1 MEPKAVCMYQQSHS
15 LAPVLWLRN
24 VYADITGLGPGLQA
38 GIPCSACRRA
48 VLPEGALPSSPT
60 AGSSAPSVL
69 VPHLEHQMEKGES
82 WVLGLPRAKVMSD
95 IKPRVGSLAISIKE
109 HARSSQT
116 LAQAPKA
123 RWVGESEGCSSHR

>member
-1 MEPKAVCMYQQSHS
+1 MELGVEPRAVCMYQRSRS

-24 VYADITGLGPGLQA
+24 VYANITGLEPVLQT
-38 GIPCSACRRA
+38 GIPCSACGVA

-69 VPHLEHQMEKGES
+69 VPHLEHQMKKEES

-95 IKPRVGSLAISIKE
+95 IKPCVGSLQYPLKS
-109 HARSSQT
+109 T
-116 LAQAPKA
+116 
-123 RWVGESEGCSSHR
+123 